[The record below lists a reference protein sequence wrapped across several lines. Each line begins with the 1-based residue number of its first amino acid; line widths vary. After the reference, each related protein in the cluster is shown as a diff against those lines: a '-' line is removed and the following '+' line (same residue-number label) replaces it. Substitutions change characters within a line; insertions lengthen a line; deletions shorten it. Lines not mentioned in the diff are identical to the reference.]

1 MRYKALIFVV
11 VLLATLLVA
20 MELDK
25 GIESKVLGAGDAV
38 RMFFVQK
45 IQGFKE
51 WKSKYF
57 DQAEQI
63 VTLRQ
68 KVADYENLALQNHAL
83 INENKRLNTLFDTQH
98 LTNNPIFHRAFVSAF
113 VRLGEYE
120 RVWLTLG
127 LDTQQSFVGDEERI
141 VGLIHNNTAI
151 GIGKFENGRL
161 MGLLNG
167 EKNCSYGVFIGEDR
181 ALGILEGK
189 SDDGEHISVRYIQRW
204 RDIKIGDEVYTNGL
218 DEIFLP
224 NVPVGKVIN
233 IYEDSGFLRADVL
246 PYANTSN
253 MDYIWVVDMRNSVD
267 ESIDENT
274 NDESSEIE
282 ERSQIQ
288 DSKPNQAEQ

>member
-1 MRYKALIFVV
+1 MHYKALIFVV
-11 VLLATLLVA
+11 VLLAALLVA
-20 MELDK
+20 IELDK

-45 IQGFKE
+45 VQGFRE
-51 WKSKYF
+51 WKSNYF
-57 DQAEQI
+57 NQAEQI
-63 VTLRQ
+63 ATLRQ

-83 INENKRLNTLFDTQH
+83 KNENTKLNALFDTQH
-98 LTNNPIFHRAFVSAF
+98 LTNNPMFHRALVSAF

-120 RVWLTLG
+120 RVWLV
-127 LDTQQSFVGDEERI
+127 LDESVQQSFVGDEDKI
-141 VGLIHNNTAI
+141 VGLIHNNLAL

-167 EKNCSYGVFIGEDR
+167 EKNCSYGVFIGEDK

-189 SDDGEHISVRYIQRW
+189 SDDGEYISVHYIQRW

-246 PYANTSN
+246 PYANAWDI
-253 MDYIWVVDMRNSVD
+253 DYVWIVDTRNNIDIQENDD
-267 ESIDENT
+267 ELNEKPDDEQN
-274 NDESSEIE
+274 E
-282 ERSQIQ
+282 QQ
-288 DSKPNQAEQ
+288 DSTNSTTQS